1 MNETEI
7 LTPRTDAHIL
17 ESLSEKEMGDYLAR
31 LNRIIPFCRQ
41 LERENAAMRAEI
53 AETKQVLQ
61 QVDLPDEPLVVQA
74 KRYVDQHDWHV
85 GINRGQAKQ
94 IDDANRV
101 NAAMREVMKEALES
115 LDCLSLVVGLTPIL
129 GNKGAIQEANDQA
142 RATLS
147 KFKASYLP

>member
-7 LTPRTDAHIL
+7 PTPRTDL
-17 ESLSEKEMGDYLAR
+17 EESAQTQRFGGYMVKADFA
-31 LNRIIPFCRQ
+31 RQ

-53 AETKQVLQ
+53 AEAKQVLQ

-142 RATLS
+142 RATLN
-147 KFKASYLP
+147 KFKAPYLP